1 MNQVRGDRTLTRS
14 TFANILPY
22 CAAGAFM
29 WVVSQVRLREFW
41 MHHPRA
47 EEPLRMWYG
56 LVSAASWAAFADVRA
71 LFPSADLV
79 GNCTVF
85 NISGNRFRLVARIFF
100 GNHKVY
106 VLGVMTHV
114 EYDRSPWVES
124 CRCHEPQPN
133 RAKMRRRAR

>member
-1 MNQVRGDRTLTRS
+1 
-14 TFANILPY
+14 
-22 CAAGAFM
+22 M
-29 WVVSQVRLREFW
+29 WVVSQSRLREFW
-41 MHHPRA
+41 TTHPRA

-56 LVSAASWAAFADVRA
+56 LVSAASWTAFADVRA

-85 NISGNRFRLVARIFF
+85 NISGNHFRLIARIFF

-106 VLGVMTHV
+106 VLRVMTHA

-124 CRCHEPQPN
+124 CHCHEPPPK
-133 RAKMRRRAR
+133 RAKKRAGKLR